1 MYLLI
6 YGYHKGFATR
16 IQKEGAYEEME
27 FLKIKWEIENVEKI
41 KTSLNLYNL
50 TYQDTVKSNF
60 T

>member
-16 IQKEGAYEEME
+16 IRKDGAYEELE
-27 FLKIKWEIENVEKI
+27 FLKIKWEIENVKKI
-41 KTSLNLYNL
+41 ITSFNLYNL

>member
-16 IQKEGAYEEME
+16 IQKKGAYEELE
-27 FLKIKWEIENVEKI
+27 FLKIKWEIENVKKI

-50 TYQDTVKSNF
+50 TYQDAVKSNF